1 MKTIEVGQKWICIKT
16 YPYIYETDG
25 TSNVVATFKIGDII
39 EITHIDLT
47 LVFPYYT
54 DDIPMSYE
62 EIEESFISLAEFRD
76 KRINEILED
85 D

>member
-16 YPYIYETDG
+16 YAYMYETDG
-25 TSNVVATFKIGDII
+25 SDDVVAIFKIGDII

-47 LVFPYYT
+47 LGFPYYT

-62 EIEESFISLAEFRD
+62 EIMESFITLAEFRNQ
-76 KRINEILED
+76 RIDQILED